1 MELSRLQGRQARQYH
16 APGWPPV
23 RGSHAG
29 RGYFEQEREGQTGG
43 QLTHLPVRE
52 RRHLLSQCSVGKGCS
67 GEGVIFP
74 LRPSCSAE
82 RFSEQ
87 VQVQLIPLCP
97 GSAPSSG
104 CNREVGLGK
113 GTLPSLMTNIHIF
126 TDPTH
131 VKAPDLTQTLLYVTP
146 PSARLLASPCKC
158 AMKAPCRCEITTHQL
173 HF

>member
-29 RGYFEQEREGQTGG
+29 RGYFEQEQEGQAGG

-52 RRHLLSQCSVGKGCS
+52 LRHLLSQRSVGKGSTFRS
-67 GEGVIFP
+67 G
-74 LRPSCSAE
+74 LHALQSA
-82 RFSEQ
+82 SQ
-87 VQVQLIPLCP
+87 SKCKCKCNSYLCP

-113 GTLPSLMTNIHIF
+113 GALPSLMTNIHIF

-146 PSARLLASPCKC
+146 PSARLLASPYKC
-158 AMKAPCRCEITTHQL
+158 AMKAPCRCEIITHWL